1 MKKLNKILTV
11 LISLIIICVACERKP
26 LYLQG
31 DTALKINVQVEADI
45 SVLWKA
51 GWRDTLK
58 YNWDESLYGPL
69 FYTLPTTCNVV
80 IFNDGKIISE
90 NKISTGKRELIDVE
104 LNNTYDILIY
114 SKDTPWTE
122 TYYEGGR
129 YYVET
134 PVTKGR
140 ATKNEISK
148 EYETVE
154 QPGEIFSM
162 NKKQIYLSD
171 DISDFEEVYENG
183 KLIYVYNIDEELE
196 PVSYIYIIQFLVV
209 NDDNS
214 PLIEAKDIANFTV
227 SGISTK
233 KNMFTNTP
241 VYTGNKQISTF
252 DIKPGQF
259 HTPDTLVFAS
269 RVTILDLLPDEVN
282 SSWTSQ
288 VDYVYYTNIDV
299 DTYNYGEV
307 TGTKDITKQLRE
319 NPKGGIINIIIYNS
333 ELKSQKPD
341 GSGGTFGID
350 LNEWKEH
357 IYDVF

>member
-1 MKKLNKILTV
+1 MLKKILIV
-11 LISLIIICVACERKP
+11 IMLFLSIFACERKP

-80 IFNDGKIISE
+80 IFKDGQIINESRVQ
-90 NKISTGKRELIDVE
+90 TGKRELIDVE

-140 ATKNEISK
+140 ATKNEISQ

-154 QPGEIFSM
+154 QPGEVFSM
-162 NKKQIYLSD
+162 NKKQIYLSND
-171 DISDFEEVYENG
+171 LSDFEEVIENG
-183 KLIYVYNIDEELE
+183 KLVYVYNIDEQLE
-196 PVSYIYIIQFLVV
+196 PVSYIYVIQFLVI
-209 NDDNS
+209 NDDHS
-214 PLIEAKDIANFTV
+214 PLIEARNIANFTI

-233 KNMFTNTP
+233 KNMFTNSP

-252 DIKPGQF
+252 DVKPGQF

-269 RVTILDLLPDEVN
+269 RVTILDLLPDDVN

-288 VDYVYYTNIDV
+288 VDYLYYTNIDV

-319 NPKGGIINIIIYNS
+319 NPKGGIINIMIYNS
-333 ELKSQKPD
+333 ELKKENPD
-341 GSGGTFGID
+341 GSGVFGID

>member
-1 MKKLNKILTV
+1 MILL
-11 LISLIIICVACERKP
+11 LIFSILACERKP

-31 DTALKINVQVEADI
+31 DVALKINVQVEANID
-45 SVLWKA
+45 VFWKPA
-51 GWRDTLK
+51 WRDSLK
-58 YNWDESLYGPL
+58 YNWDENLYGPIG
-69 FYTLPTTCNVV
+69 YTIPVSSNVV
-80 IFNDGKIISE
+80 IFNNGELISE
-90 NKISTGKRELIDVE
+90 TTVQNGKRELIDVE
-104 LNNTYDILIY
+104 LNNTYDLLIY
-114 SKDTPWTE
+114 SKEYSWIN

-134 PVTKGR
+134 PSTESR

-148 EYETVE
+148 EYDTVT
-154 QPGEIFSM
+154 QPGEIFAT
-162 NKKQIYLSD
+162 NKKKIYLSN
-171 DISDFEEVYENG
+171 DISDFEEVIENG
-183 KLIYVYNIDEELE
+183 KLVYVYNIDEMLE
-196 PVSYIYIIQFLVV
+196 PVSYIYIIQFIII

-214 PLIEAKDIANFTV
+214 PIIEAKDVANFTI

-241 VYTGNKQISTF
+241 VYTGNKQISTI

-259 HTPDTLVFAS
+259 HGPDSLIFAS

-288 VDYVYYTNIDV
+288 IDYLYYTNVDV
-299 DTYNYGEV
+299 ETYNYGEV

-319 NPKGGIINIIIYNS
+319 NPKGGVITVIILNS
-333 ELKSQKPD
+333 ELKKQNP
-341 GSGGTFGID
+341 SGKNGFGID

-357 IYDVF
+357 IFDVF

>member
-1 MKKLNKILTV
+1 MLFLSIF
-11 LISLIIICVACERKP
+11 ACERKP

-80 IFNDGKIISE
+80 IFKDGQIVSE
-90 NKISTGKRELIDVE
+90 TKVQTGKRELIDVE
-104 LNNTYDILIY
+104 LNNTYDLLIY

-154 QPGEIFSM
+154 QPGEVFSM
-162 NKKQIYLSD
+162 NKKQIYLSND
-171 DISDFEEVYENG
+171 LSDFEEVIENG
-183 KLIYVYNIDEELE
+183 KLVYVYNIDEQLE
-196 PVSYIYIIQFLVV
+196 PVSYIYVIQFLVI

-214 PLIEAKDIANFTV
+214 PLIEARDIANFTI

-252 DIKPGQF
+252 DVKPGQF

-288 VDYVYYTNIDV
+288 VDYLYYTNIDV

-319 NPKGGIINIIIYNS
+319 NPKGGIINIMIYNS
-333 ELKSQKPD
+333 ELKKENPD
-341 GSGGTFGID
+341 GSGGVFGID

>member
-1 MKKLNKILTV
+1 MCKKILICIV
-11 LISLIIICVACERKP
+11 LLLSLLACERKP

-31 DTALKINVQVEADI
+31 DTALKINVQVEANI
-45 SVLWKA
+45 NVLWRV
-51 GWRDTLK
+51 GWQDTLK

-80 IFNDGKIISE
+80 IFRDGDIISE
-90 NKISTGKRELIDVE
+90 TKVQTGRRELIDVE
-104 LNNTYDILIY
+104 LNNTYDLLIY
-114 SKDTPWTE
+114 SKDSPWTQ

-134 PVTKGR
+134 PSTKGR
-140 ATKNEISK
+140 DTKNEVSK

-154 QPGEIFSM
+154 QPGEVFAM
-162 NKKQIYLSD
+162 NKKQIHLSND
-171 DISDFEEVYENG
+171 LSDFEEVIENG
-183 KLIYVYNIDEELE
+183 KLVYVYNIDEMLE
-196 PVSYIYIIQFLVV
+196 PVSYIYVVQFIVV

-214 PLIEAKDIANFTV
+214 PIIEARDIANFTI

-233 KNMFTNTP
+233 KNMFTNSP

-259 HTPDTLVFAS
+259 HTPDSLVFAS
-269 RVTILDLLPDEVN
+269 RVTILDLLPDEVS
-282 SSWTSQ
+282 SSWQSQ
-288 VDYVYYTNIDV
+288 IDFLYYTNIDV

-307 TGTKDITKQLRE
+307 TGTKDITQQLKD
-319 NPKGGIINIIIYNS
+319 NPKGGIITVIILNS
-333 ELKSQKPD
+333 ELKKQNPT
-341 GSGGTFGID
+341 GSGSFGID

-357 IYDVF
+357 KFDVI

>member
-1 MKKLNKILTV
+1 MYKKILIFV
-11 LISLIIICVACERKP
+11 LAIFVLLACERKP

-31 DTALKINVQVEADI
+31 DTALKINVQVEANI
-45 SVLWKA
+45 NVLWKA
-51 GWRDTLK
+51 SWRDTLK

-69 FYTLPTTCNVV
+69 FYTLPQSCNVV
-80 IFNDGKIISE
+80 IFNNGKLISE
-90 NKISTGKRELIDVE
+90 TTVKTNKRELIDVE
-104 LNNTYDILIY
+104 LNNTYDLLIY
-114 SKDTPWTE
+114 SKDLPWTK

-134 PVTKGR
+134 PVTKSR

-154 QPGEIFSM
+154 QPGEVFAM
-162 NKKQIYLSD
+162 NKREIYLSN
-171 DISDFEEVYENG
+171 DISDFEEVIENG
-183 KLIYVYNIDEELE
+183 KLIYVYNIDEMLE
-196 PVSYIYIIQFLVV
+196 PVSYIYVVQFIVI
-209 NDDNS
+209 NDDHS
-214 PLIEAKDIANFTV
+214 PIIEAKDIANFTI

-259 HTPDTLVFAS
+259 HTADTLVFAS

-282 SSWTSQ
+282 SSWSSQ
-288 VDYVYYTNIDV
+288 IDYLYYTNIDV
-299 DTYNYGEV
+299 ETYNYGEV

-319 NPKGGIINIIIYNS
+319 NPKGGIITVTILNS
-333 ELKSQKPD
+333 ELKKENPT
-341 GSGGTFGID
+341 GGNGFGID
-350 LNEWKEH
+350 LNEWQQHK
-357 IYDVF
+357 YDVF